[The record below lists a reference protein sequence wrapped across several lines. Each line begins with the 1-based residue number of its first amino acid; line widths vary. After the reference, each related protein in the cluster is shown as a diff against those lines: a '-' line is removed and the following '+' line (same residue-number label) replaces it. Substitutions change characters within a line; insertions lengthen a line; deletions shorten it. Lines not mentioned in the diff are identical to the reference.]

1 MARLKKCCVCG
12 RELVK
17 KNELGLNKKLVDPE
31 TKNFYC
37 LDCLAEY
44 LEVDVEFL
52 LEKIREFRDQGCVFF
67 DGDER

>member
-1 MARLKKCCVCG
+1 MARVKKCYVCG

-17 KNELGLNKKLVDPE
+17 KNELGLNKKLIDPE
-31 TKNFYC
+31 TQTFYC

-52 LEKIREFRDQGCVFF
+52 LEKIQEFRSQGCVLFE
-67 DGDER
+67 GDER